1 MLLNVTEKVLIISV
15 AIKNLSFGL

>member
-1 MLLNVTEKVLIISV
+1 MLLNLTEKVLIISV